1 MAVNTAQNKA
11 NTYAYIRVSSKEQ
24 NEERQRH
31 TMQSNGV
38 QDSHIYVDKL
48 SGKDTDRPQYQALK
62 LEVKAGDT
70 VIFDSI
76 TRMSR
81 SMDDIEDEYKWFTDR
96 NISLQFVNEP
106 TINYDVNKVEHDPI
120 MRAIP
125 KMVLTILSAFA
136 EKERTDIRERQ
147 RQGIEA
153 ARRQGKHLGRPRIS
167 YHTMSNDE
175 KKLFKTQ
182 YSRWKNEDQTAV
194 ETMNNIGLKK
204 STFYKVVKEYEELM
218 NNE

>member
-81 SMDDIEDEYKWFTDR
+81 RKKDIRKEFEWFVDR
-96 NISLQFVNEP
+96 NISLQFIKEP
-106 TINYDVNKVEHDPI
+106 MINYDVNKVENDPV
-120 MRAIP
+120 MSAIP
-125 KMVLTILSAFA
+125 EMVLTLLAAFA
-136 EKERTDIRERQ
+136 EKERNDIRERQ
-147 RQGIEA
+147 AEGIAA

-167 YHTMSNDE
+167 YHTMSDDE
-175 KKLFKTQ
+175 KTLFKTQ
-182 YSRWKNEDQTAV
+182 YSRWRDGDQTAV
-194 ETMNNIGLKK
+194 QTMKNIGLKK

-218 NNE
+218 NDE

>member
-31 TMQSNGV
+31 TMRNQGV

-48 SGKDTDRPQYQALK
+48 SGKDTNRPQYQALK

-96 NISLQFVNEP
+96 NISLQFINEP
-106 TINYDVNKVEHDPI
+106 TINYDVNKVEQDPI
-120 MRAIP
+120 MKAIP

-167 YHTMSNDE
+167 YHTMSDDE
-175 KKLFKTQ
+175 KTLFKTQ
-182 YSRWKNEDQTAV
+182 YSRWRDGDQTAV
-194 ETMNNIGLKK
+194 QTMKNIGLKK
-204 STFYKVVKEYEELM
+204 STFYKVVKEYKELM
-218 NNE
+218 NDE